1 MRLLDYGYF
10 LLADHGYSMEAMFN
24 VDYEFVAHD
33 DVGNL
38 IDLAEHY
45 AGVKIRGEKFRARH
59 KKGL

>member
-10 LLADHGYSMEAMFN
+10 LLADHGYSMEAMFD

-33 DVGNL
+33 GVGNL
-38 IDLAEHY
+38 IDLAKHY
-45 AGVKIRGEKFRARH
+45 VGVKIREEKFRVGH